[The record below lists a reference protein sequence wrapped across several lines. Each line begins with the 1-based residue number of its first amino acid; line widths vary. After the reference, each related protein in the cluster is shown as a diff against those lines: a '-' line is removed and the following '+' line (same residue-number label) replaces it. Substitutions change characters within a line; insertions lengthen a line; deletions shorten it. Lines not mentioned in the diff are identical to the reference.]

1 MKTIKESIL
10 SSTKSGKNSIIKQWC
25 DEYID
30 PRHYSGV
37 PYIITPDGK
46 ITESYKGNG
55 IALRRDIKEVPSCI
69 KFGSMFGSFHVKNNI
84 DKFTS
89 EQLPE
94 ETENIFFDGD
104 VIIKDMTLK
113 SDRGLYFSSH
123 HKGKFEIKNVKCRF
137 FGDRKNRIIKASI
150 CCENLPISLNDLME
164 FSFEEGSIIYRLN
177 IIKTPAAEEIKK
189 EIKKLKKKD
198 NQIDDYLNGLFGSWP
213 GLRFV
218 ELSARQKLEHSQ
230 VTGKWILY

>member
-10 SSTKSGKNSIIKQWC
+10 SSTKSGKDLIIKQWC

-30 PRHYSGV
+30 PRHFSGE

-55 IALRRDIKEVPSCI
+55 IALYKDIKEVPSCI
-69 KFGSMFGSFHVKNNI
+69 KFGSMFGSFHIKNNI

-89 EQLPE
+89 EQLPD
-94 ETENIFFDGD
+94 ETDNIFVDGD
-104 VIIKDMTLK
+104 AIIKDMTLK
-113 SDRGLYFSSH
+113 SNKGLYFVSL
-123 HKGKFEIKNVKCRF
+123 HKGKIEIKNVKCNF
-137 FGDRKNRIIKASI
+137 SGDRKNKLIKPSI
-150 CCENLPISLNDLME
+150 CCENSTVSLNDLME
-164 FSFEEGSIIYRLN
+164 FSFEEGSTIYRLN

-198 NQIDDYLNGLFGSWP
+198 NQIDDYLNNLFGSWP
-213 GLRFV
+213 GIRFV
-218 ELSARQKLEHSQ
+218 ELSVRQKLELSQ